1 MNEKLIV
8 DVGMHVGTDTD
19 YYLERGFQVAAVE
32 ANPVLAERGR
42 ERFRDAIKDHRLTI
56 FNVAIAP
63 YQGEI
68 DFYLNEKFDD
78 WGTTEATFVKRYE
91 LMGGKS
97 RAVKVPC
104 TTFARIL
111 EQTGVP
117 YYLKIDIE
125 GADVQCLKDLIP
137 MAERPKYTSI
147 EASVY
152 SLEESFTALAYLW
165 VLGYRQFKIVNQARH
180 YPIRYADPLRK
191 GEFVEHRFDAPSSSG
206 PFGEETPGPWLS
218 VEQTFLKFR
227 RILREQRYFGA
238 NGLLYRTIVHRVYER
253 LKREPVGW
261 YEFHARLG
269 EGA

>member
-1 MNEKLIV
+1 MNEKLII

-19 YYLERGFQVAAVE
+19 YYLKRGFQVASVE
-32 ANPVLAERGR
+32 ANPVLADRAR
-42 ERFRDAIKDHRLTI
+42 ERFRDAIADQRLTI

-63 YQGEI
+63 YEGEI

-78 WGTTEATFVKRYE
+78 WGTTETTFVKRYE
-91 LMGGKS
+91 QMGGKS

-104 TTFARIL
+104 TTFAKIL

-125 GADVQCLKDLIP
+125 GADTQCLRDLIP

-152 SLEESFTALAYLW
+152 SWDESVTALAYLW
-165 VLGYRQFKIVNQARH
+165 VLGYRRFKIVNQACHR
-180 YPIRYADPLRK
+180 PIRYPDPSRP

-206 PFGEETPGPWLS
+206 PFAEDTPGPWLS
-218 VEQTFLKFR
+218 LEQTFLKFR

-238 NGLLYRTIVHRVYER
+238 NGRFYGTILHRVYQR

-261 YEFHARLG
+261 YDFHAKLG
-269 EGA
+269 PAE